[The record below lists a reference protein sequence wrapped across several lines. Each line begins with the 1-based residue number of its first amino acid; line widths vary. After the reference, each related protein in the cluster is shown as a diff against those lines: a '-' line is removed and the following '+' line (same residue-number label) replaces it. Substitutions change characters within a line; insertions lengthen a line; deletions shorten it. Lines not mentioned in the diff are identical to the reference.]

1 MKKNTENLQICERIE
16 TMGITEVNAED
27 LLCLLIGNRD
37 KARRLLQ
44 DYSLFTT
51 EQNCLAAL
59 RKFKLAD
66 FKFYGL
72 TDLESVRL
80 YAAIQLGAK
89 VNCAQSDAYH
99 IACPADGA
107 RLLMD
112 RLKGETNERFL
123 IVLLSTKNQVIKI
136 REISS
141 GSLSNSIVHPREV
154 FCQSILGHAAS
165 IIVAHNHPSGDP
177 YPSTQDRELT
187 RALADAGS
195 VVGIPVLDHLVI
207 GENRYYSFKEHS
219 DVL

>member
-89 VNCAQSDAYH
+89 VNCAQSD
-99 IACPADGA
+99 GA

-123 IVLLSTKNQVIKI
+123 IVLLSTKNRVIKI
-136 REISS
+136 REISQ
-141 GSLSNSIVHPREV
+141 GSLSSSVVHPREV

-177 YPSTQDRELT
+177 YPSVEDRKLT
-187 RALADAGS
+187 RALVDVGS
-195 VVGIPVLDHLVI
+195 IVGIPVLDHLVI

-219 DVL
+219 DIL

>member
-1 MKKNTENLQICERIE
+1 MKKNNENLQICEKIE

-27 LLCLLIGNRD
+27 LLSLLIGNRD
-37 KARRLLQ
+37 KARHLLH

-66 FKFYGL
+66 FKYYGL
-72 TDLESVRL
+72 TDLEAIRI

-89 VNCAQSDAYH
+89 VNSAHSDAYRVT
-99 IACPADGA
+99 CPADGA
-107 RLLMD
+107 KLLMD

-123 IVLLSTKNQVIKI
+123 IVLLSTKNRVIKI
-136 REISS
+136 REISH
-141 GSLSNSIVHPREV
+141 GSLTSAVVHPREV

-177 YPSTQDRELT
+177 YPSSEDRQLT
-187 RALADAGS
+187 RALVDAGS
-195 VVGIPVLDHLVI
+195 IVGIPVLDHLVI
-207 GENRYYSFKEHS
+207 GENCYYSFKEHS
-219 DVL
+219 DTI